1 MNSFDIQPVIDRER
15 AVRCNN
21 LAALIRVS
29 SRELKHAIQTG
40 RPPSEITTLKAQR
53 DAYFALI
60 KELKD

>member
-1 MNSFDIQPVIDRER
+1 MNLSHIQPVIERER

-29 SRELKHAIQTG
+29 SRELKDAIQTG
-40 RPPSEITTLKAQR
+40 RPLSEVNAIKARR

-60 KELKD
+60 KDLS

>member
-1 MNSFDIQPVIDRER
+1 MNPSDMQLALGRER
-15 AVRCNN
+15 AVRYNN